1 MLINSAARVSLV
13 VACLYLHLIK
23 LYKNQL
29 TISDLLPVFTN
40 IVSYRSHNATLTSAA
55 YRALYVRMNFYQF
68 KQCGNTFDN
77 R

>member
-13 VACLYLHLIK
+13 GACLYLHLIK

-55 YRALYVRMNFYQF
+55 YRALVCKDEFLSIQQTR
-68 KQCGNTFDN
+68 
-77 R
+77 